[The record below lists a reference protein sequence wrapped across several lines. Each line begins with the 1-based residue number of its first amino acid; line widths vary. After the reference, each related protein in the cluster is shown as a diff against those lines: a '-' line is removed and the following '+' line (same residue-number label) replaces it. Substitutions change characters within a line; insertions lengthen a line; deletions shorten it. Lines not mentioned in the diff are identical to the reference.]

1 MSPPAAKIESESPPL
16 QNGAIKENA
25 RPAVDWSNIAL
36 VNHLDEKN
44 FEANTT
50 NGFRKLD
57 LEMSEEQVQE
67 EEKEVFENLDLKI
80 MGIGVEYPPNNV
92 FPEDLEV
99 LSKKFCK
106 QNDAYVFI

>member
-1 MSPPAAKIESESPPL
+1 MSPPAAKIESESLPL
-16 QNGAIKENA
+16 QNGAAKETSK
-25 RPAVDWSNIAL
+25 PAVDWSNIAL

-50 NGFRKLD
+50 NGFKKLD
-57 LEMSEEQVQE
+57 LEMSKEQTEE

-92 FPEDLEV
+92 FPGDLEV
-99 LSKKFCK
+99 LSTKFCK
-106 QNDAYVFI
+106 QNDA